1 MNVRYRPKALS
12 LVLTVFLGHRTGAL
26 KLSTLGKP
34 AMYSACEYS
43 RSEHTRR
50 GYACLHL
57 FHCCIC
63 TTVFVIPIL
72 IRSLTTRLPPLNTIS
87 SRICFAYSTLAKR
100 SLDSLDSEIPTSLL
114 HVFSLETGYCKENC
128 ISYFYETS
136 VSEILRRPSIVSILF
151 VRIPNPFF
159 RVAASFFR
167 ANSFLIR

>member
-34 AMYSACEYS
+34 TMYSACECS

-72 IRSLTTRLPPLNTIS
+72 IRSLTTRLPQLNTIS

-114 HVFSLETGYCKENC
+114 LVCSLEKGYGKENC

-167 ANSFLIR
+167 PNSFLIR